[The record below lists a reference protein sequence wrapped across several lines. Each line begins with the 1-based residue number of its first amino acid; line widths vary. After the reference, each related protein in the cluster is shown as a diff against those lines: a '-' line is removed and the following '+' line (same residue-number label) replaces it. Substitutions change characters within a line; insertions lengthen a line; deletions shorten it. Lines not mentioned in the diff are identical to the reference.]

1 MPGEQVNR
9 NSRQREAG
17 KRRPGGWDGAAPG
30 LPAPRSTAPRYL
42 GSRGFSGLVLLAV
55 TGTALALRVRGAVGV
70 AGALRLGAA
79 GMC

>member
-1 MPGEQVNR
+1 MPGEQVNT
-9 NSRQREAG
+9 NSRLREAG
-17 KRRPGGWDGAAPG
+17 RRRPGGWDGAAPG
-30 LPAPRSTAPRYL
+30 FQPRGRRRPRYL

-55 TGTALALRVRGAVGV
+55 TGAALALRVRGAVGV